1 MEAASIRTGQETAG
15 RQGIALGSPLLR
27 LQSDERLVTMIRRGN
42 QNAFE
47 ALVSRYQ
54 GRLLGF
60 CRNMLR
66 SNEDAEDVLQEVF
79 ASAYTAML
87 ADEREITVRP
97 WLYKIA
103 RNRSLNHMR
112 RSRPIGVDSMDIHV
126 ADYGTSTADRVEQQ
140 SEFRELV
147 ADIGL
152 LPETQRTALLLREVD
167 GLPYEQIADAME
179 TTVPSVK
186 SLLVRARVALA
197 ELSEARG
204 LTCDD
209 VRLELGEIAEGL
221 KRRVSPP
228 IRRHMKS
235 CDSCKEFKAQLT
247 VGNKVLAGMAPIGAL
262 AAIKQLVATHVGLGG
277 SSAATAGGSTVGAG
291 AASGLTSTLTATV
304 SAVATKAAAGVAAAA
319 LVTAGAVEVQRDIT
333 SVAPQSSEV
342 TASAAPTNAAAPLA
356 AITPAIAPAATT
368 VPVAAAATTAPA
380 VAVTD
385 STNVAPADMAPVANV
400 SPADTATAPATS
412 DVVTTED
419 TTVLDPTTDGTASS
433 SGSETVTESGSD
445 QPAAATS
452 DTAPIEPA
460 TDASAAQA
468 PAAPAAG

>member
-66 SNEDAEDVLQEVF
+66 SNEDAEDVLQEVI

-209 VRLELGEIAEGL
+209 VRMELGEIAEGL

-262 AAIKQLVATHVGLGG
+262 AAIKQLVWRT
-277 SSAATAGGSTVGAG
+277 SEWREIRS
-291 AASGLTSTLTATV
+291 LT
-304 SAVATKAAAGVAAAA
+304 
-319 LVTAGAVEVQRDIT
+319 R
-333 SVAPQSSEV
+333 P
-342 TASAAPTNAAAPLA
+342 
-356 AITPAIAPAATT
+356 T
-368 VPVAAAATTAPA
+368 VPTTTCPPA
-380 VAVTD
+380 RSCAC
-385 STNVAPADMAPVANV
+385 
-400 SPADTATAPATS
+400 
-412 DVVTTED
+412 
-419 TTVLDPTTDGTASS
+419 
-433 SGSETVTESGSD
+433 
-445 QPAAATS
+445 
-452 DTAPIEPA
+452 
-460 TDASAAQA
+460 
-468 PAAPAAG
+468 